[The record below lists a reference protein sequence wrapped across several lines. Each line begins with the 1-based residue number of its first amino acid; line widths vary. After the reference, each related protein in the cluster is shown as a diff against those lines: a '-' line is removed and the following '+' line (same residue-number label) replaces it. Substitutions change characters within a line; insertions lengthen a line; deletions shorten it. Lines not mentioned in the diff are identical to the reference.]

1 MTPHQRQRIHDAMA
15 RLADGHRDAFDEVVR
30 DLWPVVRDFAIRGV
44 GQVADADDVAQEV
57 FVRICTRISDFD
69 PTRDGVAWALGI
81 ARYEVMTHRRKRLR
95 RREVPE
101 PQGHPDHG
109 AGRPA
114 DPEEEEA
121 LIHRDLLAALTDVLG
136 RLDGADL
143 VALGVADSVDGAT
156 AAAPTASARRKRK
169 QRATA
174 RLRQLWR
181 SIHGS
186 P

>member
-1 MTPHQRQRIHDAMA
+1 MA
-15 RLADGHRDAFDEVVR
+15 RLADGYRDAFDEVVR
-30 DLWPVVRDFAIRGV
+30 ELWPVVRDFAVRGV
-44 GQVADADDVAQEV
+44 GQAADADDVAQEV

-95 RREVPE
+95 RREVQV
-101 PQGHPDHG
+101 PQPDVMHG
-109 AGRPA
+109 AERPMDA
-114 DPEEEEA
+114 QQEDA
-121 LIHRDLLAALTDVLG
+121 VIAKDLLAALRAVLG
-136 RLDGADL
+136 KLDEADL
-143 VALGVADSVDGAT
+143 VALGVTAGAEALSV
-156 AAAPTASARRKRK
+156 AAPRASAQRKRK